1 MALTCILQGGVGVTA
16 ARPHMAH
23 GRVDQQPCA
32 VQVGIACH
40 ILVWSPDS
48 RWVVAT
54 GASSAPGAPTPYCS
68 VILSRQLEEVY
79 TMPEAWT
86 LSWLP
91 ESQCAMG
98 LGYSGD
104 MLSWQAQ
111 PSSAR
116 ELALQAAARLL
127 QTRPGGHSAVD
138 LQCSAQG
145 GLCVLFDQHLVIQ
158 LLGSDSKT
166 VSLGDH
172 GWREAIWSPAGS
184 HVLCVR
190 RHDFVLVDAAAARLA
205 GQELLG
211 VSVVRDAASPQPCFS
226 PCGSFLA
233 WVAQDAG
240 LVQLRVATVQ
250 LRPLFSCPLD
260 DQPGLDLISCKFSA
274 WGDQIHVLHQ
284 LAGVTMLTVVSFSPS
299 PDWQVPPLIAALRA
313 GLGNSSLSVSCVD
326 LS

>member
-1 MALTCILQGGVGVTA
+1 MTHVQIDNQI
-16 ARPHMAH
+16 
-23 GRVDQQPCA
+23 CA
-32 VQVGIACH
+32 VQVGIVCH
-40 ILVWSPDS
+40 SLCWSADS

-54 GASSAPGAPTPYCS
+54 GTSSVRGAPTPYCS
-68 VILSRQLEEVY
+68 IILNRQLEEVY

-91 ESQCAMG
+91 KSQCVMG
-98 LGYSGD
+98 LGYNGD
-104 MLSWQAQ
+104 LLSWQAQ
-111 PSSAR
+111 PSSAG
-116 ELALQAAARLL
+116 ELVLESAAGLL
-127 QTRPGGHSAVD
+127 QTRPAGHSAVD

-158 LLGSDSKT
+158 LPGSDSKT

-172 GWREAIWSPAGS
+172 GWREAIWSPAGG

-190 RHDFVLVDAAAARLA
+190 RHDFVLVDAATAQVV
-205 GQELLG
+205 GQALLG

-233 WVAQDAG
+233 WVAQDAE

-250 LRPLFSCPLD
+250 LQPLVSCHLESCN
-260 DQPGLDLISCKFSA
+260 DLISFKFSA
-274 WGDQIHVLHQ
+274 WGDQVLILHQ
-284 LAGVTMLTVVSFSPS
+284 LVGMTVLTVVSFSPS
-299 PDWQVPPLIAALRA
+299 HDWQVPSLIAALRA
-313 GLGNSSLSVSCVD
+313 GFGNTSLSVSCVD